1 MTERERLPEHGAAT
15 APDNLIERVEDEL
28 REPLVP
34 DGRAETVSHEAAERI
49 NWPLVLGLV
58 ASFAVVSAVIFALLI
73 TWSAT

>member
-1 MTERERLPEHGAAT
+1 MTERERLPERGAPGESDTLA
-15 APDNLIERVEDEL
+15 ERVEDEL

-34 DGRAETVSHEAAERI
+34 EGRAEAVPHKAAERI

-58 ASFAVVSAVIFALLI
+58 ATVAVVAAVIYALLI